1 MTELPPPSRDELAL
15 RRTLLANERTLLA
28 YGRSAI
34 MLAASG
40 MTLWKIDAIH
50 GKNDSSL
57 ASTLVATAV
66 VVAVI
71 GWYRFLRV
79 RRTLRR

>member
-1 MTELPPPSRDELAL
+1 MTESLPPTRDELAL

-40 MTLWKIDAIH
+40 LTLWKIDAMH
-50 GKNDSSL
+50 NKVEGPL
-57 ASTLVATAV
+57 AKGLVVAAAV
-66 VVAVI
+66 VAII
-71 GWYRFLRV
+71 GLYRYLRV
-79 RRTLRR
+79 RRILRR